1 MKKLVLSIVAVAL
14 TVFGLGG
21 VAMMSPAYAADD
33 KGAGQYLPNIGSS
46 SGLVQTTDDQS
57 LMKVVGSIINVVIGI
72 VGVIAVVMMIVGG
85 INFITSQ
92 GDTAKVTKARNT
104 ILYGVVGLVVALL
117 AFAIVNF
124 VISSMESAGGAAG
137 TIFFR
142 GF

>member
-1 MKKLVLSIVAVAL
+1 MKKLILSMFAVAL

-21 VAMMSPAYAADD
+21 VAMMSPVYADGGADQFLGD
-33 KGAGQYLPNIGSS
+33 ITPEGTLGGTDAEKG
-46 SGLVQTTDDQS
+46 
-57 LMKVVGSIINVVIGI
+57 LMKVVKNIINVVIGI
-72 VGVIAVVMMIVGG
+72 VGVVAVVMMIVGG

-124 VISSMESAGGAAG
+124 VIGNLTKANG
-137 TIFFR
+137 
-142 GF
+142 